1 MEKLYEGKAKIL
13 YKTDVPDVLLMKF
26 KDDITSGNGVKK
38 SSMQGKGA
46 INATT
51 SKKIFEHLETQKGIS
66 THYIGSPKNTEHL
79 VKDVKIIPVEV
90 VIRNYAAG
98 SICRRYNIESGY
110 KFRLPLLELFY
121 KDDDL
126 NDPLVNEGVVL
137 EMKWATQEDL
147 IKMKEMAN
155 RVNQVMVQFF
165 KKHELTLVD
174 FKVEFGID
182 KDGQLVLADELTLD
196 SMRLWDKNGEN
207 LDKELFRQDNNI
219 EIVLDAYQF
228 IHRIIGADEILDLY
242 I

>member
-13 YKTDVPDVLLMKF
+13 YKTEETDTLLMKF
-26 KDDITSGNGVKK
+26 KDDLTSGNGAKK

-51 SKKIFEHLETQKGIS
+51 SKKIFEHLETKKGIS
-66 THYIGSPKNTEHL
+66 THYLSSPSNTEHL

-90 VIRNYAAG
+90 VMRNYAAG
-98 SICRRYNIESGY
+98 SICRRYNIKSGY
-110 KFRLPLLELFY
+110 KFKIPLLELFY

-147 IKMKEMAN
+147 IQMQEMAN
-155 RVNQVMVQFF
+155 RVNQVMVKFF

-174 FKVEFGID
+174 FKIEFGID
-182 KDGQLVLADELTLD
+182 KDGKLLLADELTLD
-196 SMRLWDKNGEN
+196 SMRLWDKNGDN

-219 EIVLDAYQF
+219 EVVLDAYQY
-228 IHRIIGADEILDLY
+228 IHRIIGADKILDLY

>member
-38 SSMQGKGA
+38 SSMQ
-46 INATT
+46 
-51 SKKIFEHLETQKGIS
+51 
-66 THYIGSPKNTEHL
+66 
-79 VKDVKIIPVEV
+79 
-90 VIRNYAAG
+90 
-98 SICRRYNIESGY
+98 
-110 KFRLPLLELFY
+110 
-121 KDDDL
+121 DDDL

-137 EMKWATQEDL
+137 EMKWATQENL

-155 RVNQVMVQFF
+155 RVNHAMVKLF
-165 KKHELTLVD
+165 KQHELTLVD

-196 SMRLWDKNGEN
+196 SMRLWDKNGDN

-228 IHRIIGADEILDLY
+228 INRIIRAYKILDLY